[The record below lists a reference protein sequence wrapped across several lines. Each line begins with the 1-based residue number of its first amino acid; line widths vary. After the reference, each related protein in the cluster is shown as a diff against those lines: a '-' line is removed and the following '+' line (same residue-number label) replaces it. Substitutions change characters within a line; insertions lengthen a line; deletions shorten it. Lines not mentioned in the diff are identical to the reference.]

1 MSTPPFDLD
10 DVTNLVQHHGI
21 SARLSEQEKRLLVR
35 LAARPGK
42 VFDKPALMEA
52 LWGQRAQWMEDAA
65 LVQLVSRLRRS
76 LAPLGLHRAIVTV
89 ARVGYRF
96 DMPVASLA
104 FATSATSATSA
115 ASAACDSRQAEPDKP
130 DEPGDADVM
139 TPATPPY
146 PHVDAGTAALS
157 IGDATAHT
165 SPASALLH
173 GVARDGHGE
182 VRRQGV
188 TVRIPQIEYRL
199 LCALRSPP
207 DVAHDKRTL
216 IATLWPERPDQDDT
230 NLMQV
235 VSRLRRRLIP
245 LGLHGHIV
253 TVPRIGYRFE
263 PWHEPGNASSTRT
276 AGTPSDT
283 SPPAS
288 GRGRTGFAA
297 ALLNALH
304 RLGHLTCLTRRLRWR
319 RR

>member
-1 MSTPPFDLD
+1 MPMPPFDLD

-21 SARLSEQEKRLLVR
+21 SARLSEQEKRLLVH

-42 VFDKPALMEA
+42 VFDKYALMEA

-104 FATSATSATSA
+104 SATSASSATSA
-115 ASAACDSRQAEPDKP
+115 ACASRQAEPDGP
-130 DEPGDADVM
+130 DEPGNADVM
-139 TPATPPY
+139 TPAAPAHRQT
-146 PHVDAGTAALS
+146 DASTAGLS
-157 IGDATAHT
+157 IADATARMST
-165 SPASALLH
+165 APALLH

-207 DVAHDKRTL
+207 HVAHDKRTL
-216 IATLWPERPDQDDT
+216 IATLWPGRPDQDDT

-263 PWHEPGNASSTRT
+263 PCHEPGNASSTRT
-276 AGTPSDT
+276 AGTPSET
-283 SPPAS
+283 SSPAS
-288 GRGRTGFAA
+288 GRWRTGFAA

-304 RLGHLTCLTRRLRWR
+304 RLGPLTCLTRRLRWR